1 MKLNT
6 SLLLITIFYISI
18 SLAEN
23 IEEKLLS
30 VLPQNAEIESIEE
43 SVIEGL
49 YKVYFGDLQPLY
61 VSRSGDYF
69 IYGDLYKIDDGNVKN
84 LSLLDANYKRK
95 EILSGLPNN
104 DFIEFKSLNEE
115 YFVYVFT
122 DVDCGFCKKFH
133 SQISEYNNLGIS
145 VKYAAFPRSGIDGE
159 TYNKMVSVWCSED
172 RTAALSS
179 T

>member
-6 SLLLITIFYISI
+6 SLLLITIFYVSI

-84 LSLLDANYKRK
+84 LSLLDANDKRK
-95 EILSGLPNN
+95 EILSGLSNN

-159 TYNKMVSVWCSED
+159 TYNKMVSVW
-172 RTAALSS
+172 
-179 T
+179 

>member
-43 SVIEGL
+43 SVIDGL

-61 VSRSGDYF
+61 VSKSGDYF
-69 IYGDLYKIDDGNVKN
+69 IYGDLYKIDEGNVKN
-84 LSLLDANYKRK
+84 LSLLDVNDKRK
-95 EILSGLPNN
+95 ETHLHDQNH
-104 DFIEFKSLNEE
+104 F
-115 YFVYVFT
+115 
-122 DVDCGFCKKFH
+122 
-133 SQISEYNNLGIS
+133 
-145 VKYAAFPRSGIDGE
+145 
-159 TYNKMVSVWCSED
+159 
-172 RTAALSS
+172 AL
-179 T
+179 